1 MNGAE
6 IQATIFV
13 GVTVLAVVGGAV
25 LIGILKF
32 VSTEKQIDLMN

>member
-13 GVTVLAVVGGAV
+13 GVTVLAIVVGAV
-25 LIGILKF
+25 LVGILKLA
-32 VSTEKQIDLMN
+32 STEKQL